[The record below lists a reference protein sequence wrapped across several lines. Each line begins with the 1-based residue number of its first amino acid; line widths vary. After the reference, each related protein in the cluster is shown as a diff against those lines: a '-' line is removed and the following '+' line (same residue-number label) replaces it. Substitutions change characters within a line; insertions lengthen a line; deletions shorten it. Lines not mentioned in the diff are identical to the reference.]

1 MVLLF
6 YILYCISYVFV
17 GGGGHSLKTLKGCKR
32 KLKNIQIFIMFLLFH
47 RHCINTVP
55 IYICINYIPWFFL
68 LNFMYRY
75 YHNNPKIAVLLINI
89 STLDLTC
96 NSILHGN
103 IGIIVFIYFLICWCF
118 DCISREKKTYL
129 HFILSVTVMTCEVSE
144 SIQDCCQDRIPF
156 IKLLH
161 AFKSLLICHHLLWFR
176 FISLT

>member
-6 YILYCISYVFV
+6 YILYCTVFLMFLV
-17 GGGGHSLKTLKGCKR
+17 GWGGGHSLKTLKGCKR

-118 DCISREKKTYL
+118 DCISREKKNLSTFY
-129 HFILSVTVMTCEVSE
+129 FICYCDDLRSFGINSRLLSRQNSFHKIVTC
-144 SIQDCCQDRIPF
+144 F
-156 IKLLH
+156 
-161 AFKSLLICHHLLWFR
+161 
-176 FISLT
+176 